1 MLKNINHYINK
12 NMSKA
17 VVLFSGGLDSVIV
30 IKLLQ
35 EQNID
40 VTALYIENGFHKGN
54 KDKYLKDLASKLNV
68 KLVIKDS
75 RSEFFDMWKEPK
87 YGYGKAM
94 NPCVNC
100 HALMTNIA
108 LNFMDEINA
117 DFVAS
122 GEVLEQRGFSQT
134 THQMKKVI
142 KLIERP
148 EKILRPL
155 SAKSMKAT
163 QMEKDNLVDRELLL
177 NIKGK
182 SRKIQYELLSKY
194 GLKKDEVEVP
204 AGGCILAE
212 PGIKKKVEGLDIEKL
227 KLEDFEV
234 FKYGRQCLVDG
245 VKFVLSRDRYEMKQ
259 LNKYNVDKGSF
270 VKVTTNEIKSP
281 MGLLDLTSEELNDFI
296 TNFKKDERIIKLLD
310 NVKEKIKGFV
320 KFENL
325 DTYFKIK
332 IESNFNVIEW

>member
-1 MLKNINHYINK
+1 VKSAVNVLVLKNINHYINK
-12 NMSKA
+12 DMSKA

-75 RSEFFDMWKEPK
+75 RSEFFDMWKKPK

-100 HALMTNIA
+100 HALMTNMA
-108 LNFMDEINA
+108 LSFMEEINA

-142 KLIERP
+142 KLIEQP

-194 GLKKDEVEVP
+194 GLKKNEVEVP

-212 PGIKKKVEGLDIEKL
+212 PGIKKKVKGLDIEKL

-234 FKYGRQCLVDG
+234 FK
-245 VKFVLSRDRYEMKQ
+245 
-259 LNKYNVDKGSF
+259 
-270 VKVTTNEIKSP
+270 TNERKSP
-281 MGLLDLTSEELNDFI
+281 MGLLNLSSDELNNFI
-296 TNFKKDERIIKLLD
+296 NNSKKDERIIKLL
-310 NVKEKIKGFV
+310 NKVKEKIKGFV

-332 IESNFNVIEW
+332 IETNFNIIEW